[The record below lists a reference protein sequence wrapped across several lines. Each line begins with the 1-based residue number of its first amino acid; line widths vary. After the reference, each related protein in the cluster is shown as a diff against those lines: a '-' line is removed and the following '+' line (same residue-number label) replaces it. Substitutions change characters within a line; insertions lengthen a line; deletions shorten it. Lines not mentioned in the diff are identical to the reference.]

1 MIRASLP
8 VASLVA
14 AALAV
19 VFGSCR
25 TTRST
30 QPSGANEA
38 YFVSL
43 SSPDRA
49 WRVAGPERDHGFV
62 VRFREEDHAERTYFS
77 VRNVHLQDLG
87 IVDAR
92 GRAYR
97 YRPHQRD
104 PDWVG
109 SGTVL
114 EGARRIL
121 DAPEPC
127 RLEEVAL
134 GALDP
139 LAFTR

>member
-1 MIRASLP
+1 VSRA
-8 VASLVA
+8 A
-14 AALAV
+14 
-19 VFGSCR
+19 
-25 TTRST
+25 
-30 QPSGANEA
+30 
-38 YFVSL
+38 
-43 SSPDRA
+43 PDRA
-49 WRVAGPERDHGFV
+49 WRVAGPDRDHGFV
-62 VRFREEDHAERTYFS
+62 VRFREEGDAERAYFS

-104 PDWVG
+104 PEWVG

-121 DAPEPC
+121 DAPAPC

-134 GALDP
+134 GALHP
-139 LAFTR
+139 AASAR